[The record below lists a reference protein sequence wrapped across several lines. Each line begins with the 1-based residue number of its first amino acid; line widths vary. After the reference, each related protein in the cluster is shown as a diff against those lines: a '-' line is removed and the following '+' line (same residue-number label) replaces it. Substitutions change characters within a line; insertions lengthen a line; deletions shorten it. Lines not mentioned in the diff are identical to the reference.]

1 MAMSGGGGA
10 PDDRRDRLERLC
22 LALPEATV
30 RGGQHATFQVRGRT
44 FAYYL
49 DDHHG
54 DGRTALCCKAP
65 PGESAELIAADPAR
79 FFRPSYLGGKGWVS
93 LRLDLGE
100 VDWDEVAEL
109 VLDSYRLIA
118 PKRLAAQAEQ
128 AGPTA

>member
-1 MAMSGGGGA
+1 V
-10 PDDRRDRLERLC
+10 RDALRARLERIC
-22 LALPEATV
+22 MALPESTT
-30 RGGQHATFQVRGRT
+30 RGGQQGTFQVRGKT

-49 DDHHG
+49 DDHDG

-65 PGESAELIAADPAR
+65 PGESAGLIAADPER
-79 FFRPSYLGGKGWVS
+79 FYRPSYLGPKGWVS

-118 PKRLAAQAEQ
+118 PKRLAALAER
-128 AGPTA
+128 AGPMA